1 MKLLSTAV
9 AAVTLIVSPFSAFAQ
24 DADAPPVSSRAC
36 DRSCLGSMLQGFLDA
51 VIARDATRAHLAV
64 GFRQTQNSRI
74 TLTDAGVWTSLTA
87 LGPLQRRY
95 FDPVT
100 GNAAFFGVATVG
112 GRPAVTSLRLRVEDR
127 AITEAEWH
135 VAHEKDPGIYGE
147 GSEVVFNI
155 DRLLADPPPERVV
168 PVAER
173 LPRGRLVAVVNSYFD
188 GIVAEN
194 GRAVIAHGGCTRY
207 ENGFPAFGG
216 QLKTGQELDGFEGK
230 QDCTSGYPTLGGLVA
245 ARRYPLVDEE
255 AQVVL
260 ASAVF
265 VRKPGDKRRRNH
277 FMEVFGVDRGKIRSV
292 HAAMFYAP
300 PEQPLPNWPPFDGN
314 FPQIVNPQPTR

>member
-1 MKLLSTAV
+1 MKILLAAALAATLGLSASPASAQTA
-9 AAVTLIVSPFSAFAQ
+9 PC
-24 DADAPPVSSRAC
+24 DRAC
-36 DRSCLGSMLQGFLDA
+36 LDTTLQGFLDA
-51 VIARDATRAHLAV
+51 VIARDSARAPLAV
-64 GFRQTQNSRI
+64 GFRQTQNSRL
-74 TLTDAGVWTSLTA
+74 TMTDAGVWTTLTA

-100 GNAAFFGVATVG
+100 GNAAFFGTATVD
-112 GRPAVTSLRLRVEDR
+112 GRPAVASLRLRIVDR
-127 AITEAEWH
+127 QITEAEWH
-135 VAHEKDPGIYGE
+135 VAQDGDPGIYGE
-147 GSEVVFNI
+147 GSEVVF
-155 DRLLADPPPERVV
+155 DLARLIADPPPERVV
-168 PVAER
+168 AQDQR
-173 LPRGRLVAVVNSYFD
+173 LPRDRLVAVVNSYFD

-216 QLKTGQELDGFEGK
+216 LLQPGNEHDGFDGK
-230 QDCTSGYPTLGGLVA
+230 QDCTSGYPTLGGLVT

-277 FMEVFGVDRGKIRSV
+277 FMEVFGVDGGRIRSV
-292 HAAMFYAP
+292 HAAMFYAAP
-300 PEQPLPNWPPFDGN
+300 DQPLPNWPPYDGN
-314 FPQIVNPQPTR
+314 FPQIVNPEPTR

>member
-1 MKLLSTAV
+1 MKHLPI
-9 AAVTLIVSPFSAFAQ
+9 AAFLAALAMP
-24 DADAPPVSSRAC
+24 APSLAAEPAPCDRAC
-36 DRSCLGSMLQGFLDA
+36 LASTLDGFLNA
-51 VIARDATRAHLAV
+51 VIAHDPSRAPLAI
-64 GFRQTQNSRI
+64 GFRQTQNSKL
-74 TLTDAGVWTSLTA
+74 TLTDAGVWRTLSA

-95 FDPVT
+95 FDPVS
-100 GNAAFFGVATVG
+100 GNAAFFGVVTDN
-112 GRPAVTSLRLRVEDR
+112 GRQAVASVRLRIVDR
-127 AITEAEWH
+127 KITEGEWH
-135 VAHEKDPGIYGE
+135 IAHKGDPGIYGE

-155 DRLLADPPPERVV
+155 ERLMADPPPERVV
-168 PVAER
+168 PAQER
-173 LPRGRLVAVVNSYFD
+173 LPRDTLVAVVNSYFD

-216 QLKTGQELDGFEGK
+216 PLEAGKAHDGFNGR

-265 VRKPGDKRRRNH
+265 VRKAGDKRRRNH
-277 FMEVFGVDRGKIRSV
+277 FMEVFGVDQGRIRSV

-300 PEQPLPNWPPFDGN
+300 PEQPLPNWPPYDGN
-314 FPQIVNPQPTR
+314 FPLIVNPNPTK